1 MSDFGRHFVR
11 EPATSDADEYARR
24 VHWLAAIYVVL
35 FFVSIVGVA
44 LLTWRGKFFVTLAQ
58 RSNVETLTIAFF
70 LVFFAYIAALSA
82 RGALGAVRLGAFAA
96 IGVLR
101 GRDAGEAALARAFA
115 RQRTRRAPSAA
126 LSFVVERE
134 EAPGQGFAFRLEDA
148 WGYAGEIRVDA
159 ARVAYHGHGGSNNLL
174 AYFAHQVQLAIQD
187 RYPGVDLDPVHWEGV
202 DDESQRAYLGMV
214 AFAQNLRR
222 AFDLEELWPRVSLD
236 AETCDAIAAQLR
248 AVTPSVRAEAF
259 LPDLEYT
266 AEHKLPIIPEPLGIA
281 SLSRSERRADPVATM
296 GLAAIVVSASVA
308 VIAYLLILPPW
319 VPGT

>member
-11 EPATSDADEYARR
+11 EPATADAAEYVRR

-35 FFVSIVGVA
+35 FFASAVGVV

-70 LVFFAYIAALSA
+70 LVFFAYIAALSV
-82 RGALGAVRLGAFAA
+82 RGAVGAVRLAAYGA
-96 IGVLR
+96 IGLLR

-126 LSFVVERE
+126 LGFVVERE
-134 EAPGQGFAFRLEDA
+134 GAPGEGFAFRLEDA
-148 WGYAGEIRVDA
+148 WGYAGEIRVDGA
-159 ARVAYHGHGGSNNLL
+159 HIAYHGHGGSNNLL

-214 AFAQNLRR
+214 GFAQNLRR

-236 AETCDAIAAQLR
+236 REACGTLAARLR
-248 AVTPSVRAEAF
+248 EVTPSVRAEAF

-281 SLSRSERRADPVATM
+281 SLSRSEHRADPVATM

-308 VIAYLLILPPW
+308 VIAYILILPPW